1 MGRIAVGSSYF
12 CGISGEDNSL
22 YCWGTEPVSGDLI
35 TTPQA
40 VGGGPNAW
48 SKVSVG
54 LRFMCATSLEDGAA
68 YCRGK
73 SYHGELGDG
82 KLESS
87 SDVMKPVKGGQQ
99 FKDISSGDAHA
110 CGVTFNGEIYC
121 WGDNDLGQ
129 LGQGNTKSSSSPV
142 KVAGSSWE
150 SVSAGGEHTCAVKSD
165 GSGWCWGKNDFHQVS
180 PSSNYQE
187 NSPVKLNGR
196 WRQLSAGPSFT
207 LGIDSSGKGFGWGLS
222 ESITSESAIGGLLG
236 DGKDFCLDLET
247 SQVICDE
254 DGDDYGF
261 SGFSSFEQNPVPI
274 VGGKKWSTLSAGL
287 VPCGV
292 ESGTSKLYCWGY
304 TEGESLADGS
314 PNSNSPKLV
323 NQNRWLYVSGG
334 KTGARCAIQSSGEAS
349 CWGRNVYECF
359 GNCPL
364 GDGSTSNS
372 ATPKVVSSIDN
383 WVSNGNVPIQ
393 EEESPPPEIIP
404 TSPELIPQESPS
416 PPPSPPPAFLE
427 SPPPSP
433 LTLPPIL
440 PPPLTPA
447 PAPVELAIPEIA
459 PIPGIPPLVSEI
471 APAPLPDVLE
481 TQDEAVSMASRYHV
495 PFIVLVVLTLHY
507 INYF

>member
-1 MGRIAVGSSYF
+1 
-12 CGISGEDNSL
+12 
-22 YCWGTEPVSGDLI
+22 
-35 TTPQA
+35 
-40 VGGGPNAW
+40 
-48 SKVSVG
+48 
-54 LRFMCATSLEDGAA
+54 MCATSLGDGAA
-68 YCRGK
+68 YCRGR

-129 LGQGNTKSSSSPV
+129 LGQGNTRSSSTPV
-142 KVAGSSWE
+142 KVSGSSWE

-180 PSSNYQE
+180 PSKNYQE
-187 NSPVKLNGR
+187 NSPVKLNGK

-207 LGIDSSGKGFGWGLS
+207 LGIDSSGKGYGWGLS

-247 SQVICDE
+247 SNVICDQE
-254 DGDDYGF
+254 GDDYGF
-261 SGFSSFEQNPVPI
+261 SGLASYEQNPVPI

-292 ESGTSKLYCWGY
+292 ESGSSKLYCWGY
-304 TEGESLADGS
+304 TEGESLTDGS
-314 PNSNSPKLV
+314 PNSNAPKLV

-359 GNCPL
+359 DNCPL

-372 ATPKVVSSIDN
+372 ATPKVVSNVDN
-383 WVSNGNVPIQ
+383 WISDGNVPAQ
-393 EEESPPPEIIP
+393 EEESP
-404 TSPELIPQESPS
+404 SPELVPSPIIPPESPPPLVLEA
-416 PPPSPPPAFLE
+416 PPPSPVV
-427 SPPPSP
+427 
-433 LTLPPIL
+433 LPPIVTPLL
-440 PPPLTPA
+440 PPV
-447 PAPVELAIPEIA
+447 PAPVPEELTIPEIA
-459 PIPGIPPLVSEI
+459 PIPSIPPILNDT
-471 APAPLPDVLE
+471 APAPLPGALE
-481 TQDEAVSMASRYHV
+481 TQEEPVSMASGYYL
-495 PFIVLVVLTLHY
+495 PFITLVAITL
-507 INYF
+507 YFCMHF